1 MCVQPG
7 QTGPDRRNPA
17 VLFILLLTSTCL
29 ACCTDA
35 MVTLGQERE
44 KARFPGCSEDESR
57 CPDEVTE
64 AFNTFGSWMVTF
76 GIGAVRSQHPTAE
89 RLLPSSA
96 VVAPTR
102 EC

>member
-1 MCVQPG
+1 
-7 QTGPDRRNPA
+7 
-17 VLFILLLTSTCL
+17 
-29 ACCTDA
+29 

-76 GIGAVRSQHPTAE
+76 GIGAVRWHYPA
-89 RLLPSSA
+89 RRPA
-96 VVAPTR
+96 GPTR
-102 EC
+102 SEQPDSEQEHEAEAALRDCCLHQPSWHS

>member
-1 MCVQPG
+1 
-7 QTGPDRRNPA
+7 
-17 VLFILLLTSTCL
+17 
-29 ACCTDA
+29 

-76 GIGAVRSQHPTAE
+76 GIGAVRWHCPALHATG
-89 RLLPSSA
+89 
-96 VVAPTR
+96 PTR
-102 EC
+102 SEQPDSEQEHEAEAALRDGCNHRPSWHS

>member
-1 MCVQPG
+1 
-7 QTGPDRRNPA
+7 
-17 VLFILLLTSTCL
+17 
-29 ACCTDA
+29 

-76 GIGAVRSQHPTAE
+76 GIGAVRDTAQPYT
-89 RLLPSSA
+89 RQAQDAAASSLTA
-96 VVAPTR
+96 SRSTKQKQR
-102 EC
+102 

>member
-1 MCVQPG
+1 
-7 QTGPDRRNPA
+7 
-17 VLFILLLTSTCL
+17 
-29 ACCTDA
+29 

-76 GIGAVRSQHPTAE
+76 GIGAVRWHCPARHATGPRRSSEQPDSEQEHEAE
-89 RLLPSSA
+89 AALRDCCLHQPSWHS
-96 VVAPTR
+96 
-102 EC
+102 

>member
-1 MCVQPG
+1 
-7 QTGPDRRNPA
+7 
-17 VLFILLLTSTCL
+17 
-29 ACCTDA
+29 

-76 GIGAVRSQHPTAE
+76 GVGAVRGTAQHPT
-89 RLLPSSA
+89 S
-96 VVAPTR
+96 PTR
-102 EC
+102 SSEQPNSEHEHEAEALRDCCLYQPSWHS